1 MIKLIFTLIFFLLY
15 NKILYAKNF
24 NVNLGLSTFY
34 ANIKDP
40 RYTFVNKYE
49 SVGNVNFSAGITK
62 TFDKINIT
70 LQTNRLGNH
79 YVKRAVIN
87 NKTGKTLQNHSKLTA
102 DTLLVGYRY
111 KRIVTA
117 MFLSNIKLEKSLY
130 YNNILQNK
138 SKQNTILTGLNL
150 AYFITKNISSSVF
163 YIMPNKKIYL
173 KDSFGLGINYI
184 F

>member
-1 MIKLIFTLIFFLLY
+1 MIKIIFTLIFFLSY

-34 ANIKDP
+34 TNIKDP
-40 RYTFVNKYE
+40 NYSFVNKYE

-62 TFDKINIT
+62 TFDKISLT
-70 LQTNRLGNH
+70 LQTNRLNNRFI
-79 YVKRAVIN
+79 KRSVID
-87 NKTGKTLQNHSKLTA
+87 NKTQKTLQNHLKLTA

-111 KRIVTA
+111 KRIVPA
-117 MFLSNIKLEKSLY
+117 IMISHIELEKLLY
-130 YNNILQNK
+130 YNGILQGK
-138 SKQNTILTGLNL
+138 SKQHTILTGLNL
-150 AYFITKNISSSVF
+150 AYLITKNISSSVF

>member
-1 MIKLIFTLIFFLLY
+1 MIKIIFTLIFFLSY

-24 NVNLGLSTFY
+24 NFNLGLSTFY
-34 ANIKDP
+34 TNIKDP
-40 RYTFVNKYE
+40 NYSFVNKYE

-102 DTLLVGYRY
+102 DTLLIGYRY
-111 KRIVTA
+111 KRIIPAFIV
-117 MFLSNIKLEKSLY
+117 SNIKLEKSLY
-130 YNNILQNK
+130 YNSIFQGK
-138 SKQNTILTGLNL
+138 SKQNTTLTGLNL
-150 AYFITKNISSSVF
+150 AYFITKNINSSIF

-173 KDSFGLGINYI
+173 KNSFGLGINYI